1 MATKTDKYAAGE
13 QGLGYV
19 YQIQF
24 ALAHLMRQDDESS
37 SLLIEADDD
46 VQVKDVNGKD
56 TLISLKH
63 KKEGETVGTLSVDFW
78 KSVRIWLD
86 RYKRDGKLACSHTYC
101 MATTARVSPN
111 STLKH
116 FLAGAEHKPADFIAK
131 LLAELQTSVTKLSSE
146 ISASMAG
153 LSEAE
158 LGDFFSRIVI
168 ADCSLRINELEAA
181 VASQLKSVIPKFRTD
196 VRERLEGWWLGQAIE
211 LIRRQRTPI
220 TSSEVWLMVS
230 SISSQYYDERLPIT
244 FEDEVPPEGI
254 DPLNDPRQFVQ
265 QLRVIGIDT
274 VGLEMAILD
283 FYRAVSQRSHWA
295 RVDVL
300 VGGEMKRFEA
310 RLIEEWKRAKSW
322 ISMKGLSN
330 DAQVLEAGQRLY
342 QWAENESRH
351 LQIRRQVTEDFIR
364 RGSFHILADE
374 KPEPRVYWH
383 PKFIDMLKK
392 PVEAEL

>member
-1 MATKTDKYAAGE
+1 MATQKDKYAAGE

-19 YQIQF
+19 YQIRF

-46 VQVKDVNGKD
+46 VQLRDIAGKD

-63 KKEGETVGTLSVDFW
+63 KKEGETVGNLSVDFW
-78 KSVRIWLD
+78 KSVRIWLE
-86 RYKRDGKLACSHTYC
+86 RYKRDGKLACSHAYC
-101 MATTARVSPN
+101 MATTARVGPN
-111 STLKH
+111 SMLRY
-116 FLAGAEHKPADFIAK
+116 FQAGAKPKPPDFVAK
-131 LLAELQTSVTKLSSE
+131 LLAELQTSSSE
-146 ISASMAG
+146 LSNEISTSMAG
-153 LSEAE
+153 LIDVE
-158 LGDFFSRIVI
+158 LADFVSRIVI

-181 VASQLKSVIPKFRTD
+181 VASQLKSVVPKFRTD

-211 LIRRQRTPI
+211 LISKRRAPI

-230 SISSQYYDERLPIT
+230 SISSQYHDECLPVT
-244 FEDEVPPEGI
+244 FEAEVPPEGV

-265 QLRVIGIDT
+265 QLRAIGIDT

-310 RLIEEWKRAKSW
+310 RLVEEWKRAKSW
-322 ISMKGLSN
+322 ASIKGLSN
-330 DAQVLEAGQRLY
+330 DAQVLAAGQRLY

-351 LQIRRQVTEDFIR
+351 IQIRKQVTEDFIR

-383 PKFIDMLKK
+383 PKFLDMLKAT
-392 PVEAEL
+392 VETSP

>member
-1 MATKTDKYAAGE
+1 MATQKDKYAAGE

-19 YQIQF
+19 YQIRF

-46 VQVKDVNGKD
+46 VQVRDIAGKD

-63 KKEGETVGTLSVDFW
+63 KKEGETVGNLSVDFW
-78 KSVRIWLD
+78 KSVRIWLE
-86 RYKRDGKLACSHTYC
+86 RYKRDGKLACSHAYC
-101 MATTARVSPN
+101 MATTARVGPN
-111 STLKH
+111 SMLRY
-116 FLAGAEHKPADFIAK
+116 FQAGAKPKPADFVAK
-131 LLAELQTSVTKLSSE
+131 LLAELQTSSSE
-146 ISASMAG
+146 LSKEISTSMAG
-153 LSEAE
+153 LIDVE
-158 LGDFFSRIVI
+158 LADFVSRIVI

-181 VASQLKSVIPKFRTD
+181 VASQLKSVVPKFRTD

-211 LIRRQRTPI
+211 LIRKRRAPI

-230 SISSQYYDERLPIT
+230 SISSQYHDECLPVT
-244 FEDEVPPEGI
+244 FEAEVPPEGV

-265 QLRVIGIDT
+265 QLRAIGIDT

-310 RLIEEWKRAKSW
+310 RLVEEWKRAKSW
-322 ISMKGLSN
+322 ASIKGLSN
-330 DAQVLEAGQRLY
+330 DAQVLAAGQRLY

-351 LQIRRQVTEDFIR
+351 IQIRKQVTEDFIR

-383 PKFIDMLKK
+383 PKFLDMLKATM
-392 PVEAEL
+392 EA

>member
-1 MATKTDKYAAGE
+1 
-13 QGLGYV
+13 
-19 YQIQF
+19 
-24 ALAHLMRQDDESS
+24 MRQDDESS
-37 SLLIEADDD
+37 FLLIEADDD

-56 TLISLKH
+56 KLISLKH

-86 RYKRDGKLACSHTYC
+86 RYKRDGKLACSHAYC
-101 MATTARVSPN
+101 MATTARVGPN
-111 STLKH
+111 SMLKH
-116 FLAGAEHKPADFIAK
+116 FQADAEPQPADFAAK
-131 LLAELQTSVTKLSSE
+131 LLAELQNSSTELTTE
-146 ISASMAG
+146 IKASMAD
-153 LSEAE
+153 LSDTE

-196 VRERLEGWWLGQAIE
+196 VRERLEGWWFGQAIE
-211 LIRRQRTPI
+211 LIRKKRAPI

-230 SISSQYYDERLPIT
+230 SISNQYHDERLPVT
-244 FEDEVPPEGI
+244 FEEDVPPEGV
-254 DPLNDPRQFVQ
+254 DPLNDSRQFVQ
-265 QLRVIGIDT
+265 QLRSISIDT

-300 VGGEMKRFEA
+300 LGGEMKRFEA
-310 RLIEEWKRAKSW
+310 RLVEEWKRAKSW
-322 ISMKGLSN
+322 VSIKGLST
-330 DAQVLEAGQRLY
+330 DAQVLEAGQLLY

-351 LQIRRQVTEDFIR
+351 LQIRKQVTEDFIR

-383 PKFIDMLKK
+383 PKFLDMLKT
-392 PVEAEL
+392 PVGAVP